1 MSSPFVAGVVA
12 TWLQAYPELTPEQL
26 KEIISATA
34 RTDDSTG
41 DLGEQG
47 NNDWGFGKID
57 AFEGLKSCIELAST
71 GIRQVNGSFNGDLR
85 LEGDCIYIGAL
96 AAAPVTAT
104 LYDTTG
110 RRLFMHNLGIMTPG
124 DNASVSV
131 ASLPGGT
138 YLLQVSTP
146 QSVKTVKFVKK

>member
-1 MSSPFVAGVVA
+1 M
-12 TWLQAYPELTPEQL
+12 
-26 KEIISATA
+26 
-34 RTDDSTG
+34 
-41 DLGEQG
+41 
-47 NNDWGFGKID
+47 
-57 AFEGLKSCIELAST
+57 
-71 GIRQVNGSFNGDLR
+71 
-85 LEGDCIYIGAL
+85 
-96 AAAPVTAT
+96 TAT

-110 RRLFMHNLGIMTPG
+110 RRLFMHNLGILTPG